1 MFEARKKMSEQQL
14 FVIVGGKIREKRKAL
29 NLTQTELAALCNFEK
44 ASVSRMEA
52 GKSNI
57 TLSTLFKLS
66 VALQTPVKNF
76 FE

>member
-1 MFEARKKMSEQQL
+1 MSEQQL
-14 FVIVGGKIREKRKAL
+14 FIHVGKKIRERRKAL
-29 NLTQTELAALCNFEK
+29 NLSQTDLAALCNFEK

-57 TLSTLFKLS
+57 TMSTLFKLS
-66 VALQTPVKNF
+66 TALQTPVKYF